1 VRNTR
6 KAKIYRRGTKGRK
19 RGYPRGSPDGKRG
32 ITNDLVT
39 SPLRDKIHGFKDS
52 FFKTK
57 K

>member
-6 KAKIYRRGTKGRK
+6 KAKISRRGTKGRK
-19 RGYPRGSPDGKRG
+19 RGYPRGSPNGKGG
-32 ITNDLVT
+32 ITEDLVT